1 MRLSHRLALVF
12 SLFGAAIAGGF
23 QYTHVRE
30 TRAEMY
36 SRVEN
41 MSDITLNAIKAL
53 VEAQTRGGK
62 YIELGRNFEGLV
74 RQAGV
79 ASIVVR
85 DGRGRRLV
93 GRSDDSRALARKAHP
108 GTPLRE
114 VVDGFYDVEM
124 PVGLG
129 ARGAGTVQLSFH
141 TAAMDARLR
150 QMTSQAVR
158 AGVMSFLAVVLAA
171 WVIGTWF
178 GMSIERLVPSVEAL
192 PKDPERFR
200 PLRPLAAGDEV
211 SRLVAAFNRL
221 GLTLK
226 GETSRRRELEAERKE
241 LSAMLVH
248 DLKTPL
254 TVIYSG
260 ISLLQDQSSR
270 ESNNGESKSNKRTF
284 ELLNTSVSRLLRMVE
299 DVLHLSRLEEIA
311 GLREHEVFDLAA
323 LARATAKDFG
333 LVAADRGQQLVVD
346 IVEGEAL
353 VEGEQAL
360 LRRVLDNLLHNAVE
374 HTPKGGEIGLKVA
387 FVAEKKKQGVR
398 VSISDSGPGIPPEA
412 RADIFRKF
420 FQKDFK
426 RHVGNVGLGLALC
439 EKVIH
444 RHQGTIGVEESDR
457 KGARFYFILPRR
469 ASADVAPRA

>member
-12 SLFGAAIAGGF
+12 SIFGAAIAGGF
-23 QYTHVRE
+23 QYTHIRQ
-30 TRAEMY
+30 TKAEMY

-41 MSDITLNAIKAL
+41 MSEITLNAIQAL
-53 VEAQTRGGK
+53 VEAQTRNGK
-62 YIELGRNFEGLV
+62 YIALGRDFEGLV

-79 ASIVVR
+79 ASIVVK
-85 DGRGRRLV
+85 DSRGRRLV
-93 GRSDDSRALARKAHP
+93 GRSDDSRALARQAHP
-108 GTPLRE
+108 GTPIRK
-114 VVDGFYDVEM
+114 VVDGFYDVEV
-124 PVGLG
+124 PVDLG
-129 ARGAGTVQLSFH
+129 ARGAGIVQLSFH

-150 QMTSQAVR
+150 QMASQGVR

-171 WVIGTWF
+171 WMIGTWF

-260 ISLLQDQSSR
+260 ISLLEDQASR
-270 ESNNGESKSNKRTF
+270 SKNGESSSNKRTF

-311 GLREHEVFDLAA
+311 GLREHTAFDLTA
-323 LARATAKDFG
+323 LARATAKDFE
-333 LVAADRGQQLVVD
+333 LVVADRGQKLAVD

-353 VEGEQAL
+353 VDGEQSL
-360 LRRVLDNLLHNAVE
+360 VRRVMDNLLHNAVE
-374 HTPKGGEIGLKVA
+374 HTPKGGEISLKVA

-420 FQKDFK
+420 FQKDYK

-444 RHQGTIGVEESDR
+444 RHQGTIGVEESER

-469 ASADVAPRA
+469 AG